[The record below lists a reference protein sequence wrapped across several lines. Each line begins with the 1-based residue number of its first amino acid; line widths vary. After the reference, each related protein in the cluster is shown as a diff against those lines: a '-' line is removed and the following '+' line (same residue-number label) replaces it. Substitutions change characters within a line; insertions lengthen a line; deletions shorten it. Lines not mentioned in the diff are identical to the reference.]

1 MPVLG
6 KLTHSQPRSDFKL
19 IEIDEDHA
27 TGCAFNMAFVVWQH
41 RTTRLAY
48 RSYRDLLLRLAEK
61 HPEGVASLQLL
72 GRDITPPDAA
82 ARREFVE
89 FLHLDHVKHSSVVY
103 EEKGFKA
110 ASIRAVVS
118 SAHAL
123 ARPKFPH
130 SVHSRLSEAARWH
143 AEAQLTLG
151 RRESAVDIE
160 STAGMLRLRYQEWVN
175 R

>member
-6 KLTHSQPRSDFKL
+6 KLTDSQPRSQFKL
-19 IEIDEDHA
+19 VEIDEDHA

-48 RSYRDLLLRLAEK
+48 RRYRELLLKLAEK

-72 GRDITPPDAA
+72 GREITPPDAA

-143 AEAQLTLG
+143 AAAQLTLG
-151 RRESAVDIE
+151 RSETAVDIE
-160 STAGMLRLRYQEWVN
+160 SMARTLRQMHEEGTKR
-175 R
+175 